1 MMWVDLVTLLAVIQF
16 FCFAFF
22 VGKARVKYGIRAPAV
37 SGSIEFERY
46 FRVQQNT
53 LETLIMFLPSLW
65 IAAHYWSTSSMAL
78 IGAVY
83 LVGRV
88 LYFFSYVRDPTRRT
102 LGYALSIGPV
112 GVLVVM
118 GLLGVAM
125 AVIKA

>member
-22 VGKARVKYGIRAPAV
+22 VGKARVKYGVRAPAT
-37 SGSIEFERY
+37 SGSVEFERY

-65 IAAHYWSTSSMAL
+65 IAAHYWSTTWMAL

-83 LVGRV
+83 LIGRV
-88 LYFFSYVRDPTRRT
+88 IYFFSYVRDPTSRT
-102 LGYALSIGPV
+102 LGYALSAGPV

-118 GLLGVAM
+118 GLLGIAM
-125 AVIKA
+125 AIIKA

>member
-37 SGSIEFERY
+37 SGSVEFERY

-53 LETLIMFLPSLW
+53 LETLIMFLPALW
-65 IAAHYWSTSSMAL
+65 IAAHYWSTTWMAL
-78 IGAVY
+78 VGAVY

-112 GVLVVM
+112 SILVVM
-118 GLLGVAM
+118 GLVGIAR
-125 AVIKA
+125 AIIQA

>member
-1 MMWVDLVTLLAVIQF
+1 MMWIDLVTLLAVIQF

-37 SGSIEFERY
+37 SGSVEFERY

-53 LETLIMFLPSLW
+53 LETLIMFLPALW
-65 IAAHYWSTSSMAL
+65 IAAHYWSTTWMAL

-112 GVLVVM
+112 GILVVM
-118 GLLGVAM
+118 GLLGIA
-125 AVIKA
+125 KAIIQA

>member
-1 MMWVDLVTLLAVIQF
+1 MMWIDLVTLLAVIQF

-22 VGKARVKYGIRAPAV
+22 VGSARVKYGVRAPATT
-37 SGSIEFERY
+37 GNLEFERY

-53 LETLIMFLPSLW
+53 LETLIMFVPALW
-65 IAAHYWSTSSMAL
+65 IAARYWPIQWMAL

-88 LYFFSYVRDPTRRT
+88 IYFFSYVRDPNSRT

-112 GVLVVM
+112 GALVVF
-118 GLLGVAM
+118 GLVGIAM
-125 AVIKA
+125 DIIKA

>member
-1 MMWVDLVTLLAVIQF
+1 MMWIDLVTLLAVIQF

-22 VGKARVKYGIRAPAV
+22 VGAARVKFGVRAPATT
-37 SGSIEFERY
+37 GNLEFERY

-53 LETLIMFLPSLW
+53 LETLIMFVPALW
-65 IAAHYWSTSSMAL
+65 IAARYWPMQWSAL

-88 LYFFSYVRDPTRRT
+88 IYFFSYLRDPSSRT

-112 GVLVVM
+112 GVLVVL
-118 GLLGVAM
+118 GLVGIAM
-125 AVIKA
+125 DVIKA

>member
-1 MMWVDLVTLLAVIQF
+1 MVWVDLVTLLAVIQF

-22 VGKARVKYGIRAPAV
+22 VGKARVKYGIRAPAT
-37 SGSIEFERY
+37 SGNIEFERY

-53 LETLIMFLPSLW
+53 LETLIMFLPAMW
-65 IAAHYWSTSSMAL
+65 MAAHYWSSSWMAL

-88 LYFFSYVRDPTRRT
+88 LYFLSYVRDPTSRT

-112 GVLVVM
+112 GLLVVM
-118 GLLGVAM
+118 GLLGIAM